1 MSIGGGA
8 MKLDAL
14 NISKQPDKKN
24 YKSGD
29 FFNPTGM
36 IVTARYEN
44 GFTLDVINYIVSPQI
59 LTDGVKEV
67 TVLYTEGGITKKAM
81 VPITMKKTLVSISVT
96 EKPSK
101 IEYDYLELFDS
112 TGMQV
117 AATYS
122 DGSLEVVSDYTYPKT
137 VFSKLGQQPVEIGYT
152 RDGVTKTT
160 ILNVTVNPIEVAVP
174 VQNGTIIYTGMSQTP
189 SWIGYNSLQMTMSG
203 KINMVN
209 AGTYMTKFSLNY
221 GYVFPGNVSEA
232 IAEWVIDRA
241 SIASLPFQSTALAA
255 DGKPQ
260 APKWDNYHTD
270 QLIIEGDRFAT
281 MAGDYIATF
290 TPTSNYKWWDDSIN
304 AKEVKWTI
312 NSVIVPIPV
321 QKGSLVYTGVP
332 QTPEWDNFD
341 RENCSVSV
349 PAQTNAGT
357 HSAIFTI
364 LTGIWSDGS
373 TGKKTIQWTIGRAT
387 LPAVP
392 KQSSSLKYDGNPK
405 TPVWDSNY
413 DSNKMTVSVMPQI
426 NAGTEYSASF
436 TPDANHHW
444 WDGTR
449 EPKTVP
455 WSIENSEGIDTQLE
469 INMAIG
475 DMDAMNVDQEY
486 RLTLLELGVT
496 DLDI

>member
-1 MSIGGGA
+1 
-8 MKLDAL
+8 MKLDSL
-14 NISKQPDKKN
+14 NISKQPDKTN

-36 IVTARYEN
+36 IVTAQYEN
-44 GFTLDVINYIVSPQI
+44 GFTLDVIDYIVSPQI
-59 LTDGVKEV
+59 LTDGVQGV
-67 TVLYTEGGITKKAM
+67 TIIYTEGGISKKVT
-81 VPITMKKTLVSISVT
+81 VPITVKKTLVSISVT

-112 TGMQV
+112 NGMQV
-117 AATYS
+117 DATYS

-137 VFSKLGQQPVEIGYT
+137 VFSKLGRQPVEIGYT

-203 KINMVN
+203 EINMVN

-232 IAEWVIDRA
+232 IVEWAIDRA
-241 SIASLPFQSTALAA
+241 YITSLPFQSSALAA

-270 QLIIEGDRFAT
+270 QLIIEGDRFGT

-290 TPTSNYKWWDDSIN
+290 TPTSNYKWWDESID

-312 NSVIVPIPV
+312 NSVVVSIPV
-321 QKGSLVYTGVP
+321 QRGTMIYTGAP
-332 QTPEWDNFD
+332 QSPSWDNFD
-341 RENCSVSV
+341 LENSSVQLT
-349 PAQTNAGT
+349 PATSAGVYY
-357 HSAIFTI
+357 AVFT
-364 LTGIWSDGS
+364 LLAGMWEDGT
-373 TGKKTIQWTIGRAT
+373 TGKKKIEWAIERAI
-387 LPAVP
+387 LSAVP
-392 KQSSSLKYDGNPK
+392 RQIGSLKYDGNPK
-405 TPVWDSNY
+405 NPCWDSNY
-413 DSNKMTVSVMPQI
+413 DSHKMDLFVDSKI
-426 NAGTEYSASF
+426 NVGTGYEAAFIPNSNYQ
-436 TPDANHHW
+436 W
-444 WDGTR
+444 WDGTTGV
-449 EPKTVP
+449 KTAT
-455 WSIENSEGIDTQLE
+455 WSIESSEGFDTQLE
-469 INMAIG
+469 INMAIR
-475 DMDAMNVDQEY
+475 DMDAMNVDQEF
-486 RLTLLELGVT
+486 RLTLLELGLM